1 MRFRTA
7 NRTHF
12 AWKRFRGTHP
22 EKPREGADFMADADQ
37 STNLADSI
45 NNALTPLADAVSS
58 VIFFSVNVA
67 GVSMPLVVAWLG
79 IAAIVITFY
88 LRFINLRGFR
98 HGWSLLI
105 KPRHSEGAKGEI
117 SHFEALSSAL
127 SGTVGLGNI
136 ASVPVAITLGGPG
149 AVFWMIL
156 IGFFGMSAKFAEC
169 ALAVKYR
176 KELPDGRIL
185 GGPMFY
191 IEAALARIGLKT
203 LGKAAAIFFAIMAIG
218 ASISVFQVNQAHA
231 QFANVTGLAA
241 PITFG
246 VIISALVG
254 VVIIG
259 GIRRIGRVARIIV
272 PFMGLVYVSA
282 GLVIIL
288 MNISALPAAIETI
301 FLSAFG
307 LDAAGGGLV
316 GALINGMRRATYSSE
331 AGVGSAAI
339 AHAQVK
345 TKEPLSEGYV
355 ALLEPFIDTVVVCTI
370 TALVVILS
378 GAYAPYLFQAD
389 VKGIEITS
397 AAFESAF
404 GWFPYILMVASVLF
418 AFTTLVSWA
427 FYGSQAAAYLFG
439 ATRRVDIAFK
449 LLLCLALSTGAAVS
463 LSAIIDFIDSMLFA
477 MAIPNLLAVYL
488 LLPELRRDI
497 KDYEARH
504 GLSKPV
510 RPD

>member
-1 MRFRTA
+1 
-7 NRTHF
+7 
-12 AWKRFRGTHP
+12 
-22 EKPREGADFMADADQ
+22 MADAAP
-37 STNLADSI
+37 SASLADSI
-45 NNALTPLADAVSS
+45 NNALTPFSDFVSS
-58 VIFFSVNVA
+58 IIFYSVEVA

-79 IAAIVITFY
+79 IAAIVITVS

-98 HGWSLLI
+98 HGWSLLLR
-105 KPRHSEGAKGEI
+105 PRHAEGAKGEI

-149 AVFWMIL
+149 AVLWMIL

-176 KELPDGRIL
+176 KELPDGRII
-185 GGPMFY
+185 GGPMYY
-191 IEAALARIGLKT
+191 IEAVLGRMGMKT
-203 LGKAAAIFFAIMAIG
+203 LGKAAAIFFAIMAMG

-231 QFANVTGLAA
+231 QFANVTGQAA

-246 VIISALVG
+246 IIMASLVG

-259 GIRRIGRVARIIV
+259 GIKRIGRVARVIV
-272 PFMGLVYVSA
+272 PFMGAVYVSA
-282 GLVIIL
+282 GLIIII
-288 MNISALPAAIETI
+288 MNIPALPAAFQTI

-316 GALINGMRRATYSSE
+316 GALIGMRRATYSSE

-339 AHAQVK
+339 AHAQVR
-345 TKEPLSEGYV
+345 TNEPLSEGYV

-370 TALVVILS
+370 TALVVVVT
-378 GAYAPYLFQAD
+378 GAYAPYLFNPD

-404 GWFPYILMVASVLF
+404 GWFPYILMVASMLF

-427 FYGSQAAAYLFG
+427 FYGSQAAAYIFG
-439 ATRRVDIAFK
+439 PTKRVDITFK
-449 LLLCLALSTGAAVS
+449 LILCLLLSTGAAVS

-477 MAIPNLLAVYL
+477 MAIPNILALYF
-488 LLPELRRDI
+488 LLPELRRDV
-497 KDYEARH
+497 KAYEAKH
-504 GLSKPV
+504 GL
-510 RPD
+510 

>member
-1 MRFRTA
+1 MI
-7 NRTHF
+7 
-12 AWKRFRGTHP
+12 
-22 EKPREGADFMADADQ
+22 DA
-37 STNLADSI
+37 STGLADRI
-45 NNALTPLADAVSS
+45 NDTLTPVSDFVSS
-58 VIFFSVNVA
+58 IIFYSVNIA
-67 GVSMPLVVAWLG
+67 GVSMPVVVAWLG
-79 IAAIVITFY
+79 VAAIIITIWM
-88 LRFINLRGFR
+88 RFINLRGFR
-98 HGWSLLI
+98 HGWSLLL

-149 AVFWMIL
+149 AIFWMIL

-191 IEAALARIGLKT
+191 IESALSRLGMKT
-203 LGKAAAIFFAIMAIG
+203 LGKAAAIFFAIMAMG

-231 QFANVTGLAA
+231 QFANVTGVSA
-241 PITFG
+241 PIIFG
-246 VIISALVG
+246 ILISSLVG
-254 VVIIG
+254 LVIIG
-259 GIRRIGRVARIIV
+259 GIKRIGRVTRVIV
-272 PFMGLVYVSA
+272 PFMGAVYLSA
-282 GLVIIL
+282 GLIIIM
-288 MNISALPAAIETI
+288 MNIPALPAAIETI
-301 FLSAFG
+301 FASAFG

-316 GALINGMRRATYSSE
+316 GALINGMRRATYSNE

-355 ALLEPFIDTVVVCTI
+355 ALLEPFIDTIVVCTI
-370 TALVVILS
+370 TALVVVMT
-378 GAYAPYLFQAD
+378 GVYEPFLFNPD

-439 ATRRVDIAFK
+439 PTKTVDVTFK
-449 LLLCLALSTGAAVS
+449 LLLCLALSTGAAIS

-477 MAIPNLLAVYL
+477 MAIPNILALYI
-488 LLPELRRDI
+488 LLPELRRDV
-497 KDYEARH
+497 KAYETKY
-504 GLSKPV
+504 GLAKKPAASAKAS
-510 RPD
+510 